1 MYPDTRPRPFN
12 LIVVEA
18 AMSPSSLGLMAN
30 LVVGTDV
37 DEVAVVG
44 ERRATKES
52 GSILLFYD
60 LFAIRAYDVLSVC
73 IHIT

>member
-1 MYPDTRPRPFN
+1 
-12 LIVVEA
+12 
-18 AMSPSSLGLMAN
+18 MSPSSLGLVAH

>member
-1 MYPDTRPRPFN
+1 MTLLRQYT
-12 LIVVEA
+12 
-18 AMSPSSLGLMAN
+18 SPSSLGLMAN

-37 DEVAVVG
+37 DEVAVIG

>member
-1 MYPDTRPRPFN
+1 
-12 LIVVEA
+12 
-18 AMSPSSLGLMAN
+18 MSPSSLGLMAN

-37 DEVAVVG
+37 DEVVG

>member
-1 MYPDTRPRPFN
+1 MTLLRQYT
-12 LIVVEA
+12 
-18 AMSPSSLGLMAN
+18 SPSSLGLMAN

>member
-1 MYPDTRPRPFN
+1 
-12 LIVVEA
+12 
-18 AMSPSSLGLMAN
+18 MAN